1 MERLESWPLIGKLQ
15 ITITTGLGWAFNCIE
30 HASLEGE
37 VELWEWKDG
46 GNNDVLRNLW
56 KRETSGEDAAE
67 MTWLCRVFR
76 TTPWLGTLSHLL
88 RTPPTNGLPCL
99 DLMMVFP
106 RDRWY
111 LLLNDG
117 QGSKQPRNPSA
128 QVKAELIPFSSWS
141 SPVAAM
147 ISFPKAGCR
156 SCTSFPRG
164 GRARPVGGRSWHHL
178 VRACIPLRVRKLTTK
193 NWFRVQSG
201 FQETGAPSTWGPR
214 RWGSLNPNPCE
225 SSCLLAR
232 EKRIFLQAGEC
243 GQSTQII
250 TPGECRSDLFQTGIS
265 LFITQR
271 Q

>member
-1 MERLESWPLIGKLQ
+1 MDRLESWPLIGKLQ

-30 HASLEGE
+30 HGSLEGKWNY
-37 VELWEWKDG
+37 VNIKMAD
-46 GNNDVLRNLW
+46 GNNDVVRNLW
-56 KRETSGEDAAE
+56 KRETGQHEDAAE

-147 ISFPKAGCR
+147 ICFPKAGCR
-156 SCTSFPRG
+156 SSVHQFPPRG
-164 GRARPVGGRSWHHL
+164 QSAPGGR
-178 VRACIPLRVRKLTTK
+178 
-193 NWFRVQSG
+193 
-201 FQETGAPSTWGPR
+201 
-214 RWGSLNPNPCE
+214 
-225 SSCLLAR
+225 
-232 EKRIFLQAGEC
+232 
-243 GQSTQII
+243 
-250 TPGECRSDLFQTGIS
+250 
-265 LFITQR
+265 
-271 Q
+271 